1 MVAVYHQSAHV
12 VQQAC
17 GESCL
22 LIQARALGQL
32 AGCGGAA
39 NRMPPERIHVQR
51 LAVELFELQGQR
63 RGDDQA
69 AELAH
74 SQNIDR
80 ITNGTHP
87 AGQPVERRVRQM
99 QHFDRQSLV
108 QAQRVGDG
116 VQLHLIFLHQ
126 HHQLLHHG
134 GQGRQGAHV
143 ACEGFAIKLQET
155 GWRDFHGSS
164 IPRYSKSAFFSTW
177 VWPLASRRRNRWRS
191 RCAAGSTASV
201 GCICVPGAGDAASSV
216 VLMGAATGAALGVS
230 GSEGAEWGAMDK
242 G

>member
-1 MVAVYHQSAHV
+1 MVNAQQHVLSIAVGRVTGFRPGNGLCSFQGVVAVYHQPAHV

-17 GESCL
+17 GECGL

-39 NRMPPERIHVQR
+39 YRMPPERIHVQG

-63 RGDDQA
+63 RSDDQA

-87 AGQPVERRVRQM
+87 AGQPVERRVRQL
-99 QHFDRQSLV
+99 QHFDRQGLV

-134 GQGRQGAHV
+134 GQ
-143 ACEGFAIKLQET
+143 
-155 GWRDFHGSS
+155 
-164 IPRYSKSAFFSTW
+164 
-177 VWPLASRRRNRWRS
+177 
-191 RCAAGSTASV
+191 
-201 GCICVPGAGDAASSV
+201 
-216 VLMGAATGAALGVS
+216 
-230 GSEGAEWGAMDK
+230 
-242 G
+242 